1 MNGQT
6 VPAYSFHVSFDKNA
20 LFQIYYNIKFTTKVT
35 IMVQDPSPDIVF
47 IRTNELF
54 GRGCSIKIFH
64 FLCCQTSMTCLWWIA
79 LDGKYI
85 KRGRAERLP
94 VKWWNN
100 HTYGC
105 IAYKCVVVWYNSLR
119 NRDACIS
126 THYVW
131 KCPILCFSLYFHLNW
146 GDGHKMRK
154 EKSPK
159 LNQNRGC
166 CFDVPSAIIIC
177 LLGCSSLKEM
187 ERWSER
193 WYQVFEFMC
202 SWQHAALLPFC
213 MFIDAY
219 NKHVVSLA
227 SRVKDWGEKGS
238 VLRLKMLL
246 LNSLIVQERCSGT
259 SHRLIATEHSDGA
272 S

>member
-1 MNGQT
+1 
-6 VPAYSFHVSFDKNA
+6 
-20 LFQIYYNIKFTTKVT
+20 
-35 IMVQDPSPDIVF
+35 
-47 IRTNELF
+47 
-54 GRGCSIKIFH
+54 
-64 FLCCQTSMTCLWWIA
+64 MTCLWWIA

-105 IAYKCVVVWYNSLR
+105 IAYECVVVWYNSLR

-227 SRVKDWGEKGS
+227 SRAKDWGEFSPYAENAAAKKFNCAGK
-238 VLRLKMLL
+238 VLWDFTQTYRNWTLRWGLLVREVTQPMASWPFVENDDHRLFDSAHLTVS
-246 LNSLIVQERCSGT
+246 NISWT
-259 SHRLIATEHSDGA
+259 SHYVLYIESFMKLCGKHHERPATTWAAG
-272 S
+272 